1 MALISSAKMLSLR
14 ITLLTI
20 ILCGYTIRAQDLP
33 PNIAG
38 VIADIFN
45 PNTTTTPRPAATR
58 RPGIGDIVTS
68 EPIAATL
75 EPQILKTD
83 DGVKCTCVPY
93 YLCRP
98 GDNTLRDDGE
108 IDGFG
113 KIDIRFDP
121 YSCQHYLDI
130 CCIDNRTV
138 SEPINPIPVDQRPN
152 QPTGCGIRNLQ
163 VDFEIT
169 GNNNYESNFG
179 ELPWTIALLTTDS
192 EEYFCAGSL
201 IHPQVVLTAAHCVRK
216 YGPNQFKARAGEW
229 DSQTTRERLPFQE
242 LNAQQIIMHPN
253 FNPQNVANDFAL
265 VVVTQPFVLADHINV
280 VCLPAPNVEPAP
292 AEVCL
297 SSGWGRD
304 KFGSAGKYSVIQKRV
319 PLPIV
324 GRDQCQS
331 IFRSSRLG
339 KYFELDPSFLCAGGQ
354 QGVDTCTGDGGGPLV
369 CTADASQ
376 NRYYQSGIVAW
387 GLGCHDPIPAAY
399 ASVAQGRTWIDQEMN
414 NLGFGVTSYSY

>member
-1 MALISSAKMLSLR
+1 MLMWFYVLTTTTVLCCSSVS
-14 ITLLTI
+14 
-20 ILCGYTIRAQDLP
+20 AQDLP

-45 PNTTTTPRPAATR
+45 SNATTTQRPVATR
-58 RPGIGDIVTS
+58 RPGFGDIVTS
-68 EPIAATL
+68 EPITATSQ
-75 EPQILKTD
+75 PQILKTD

-108 IDGFG
+108 VDGFG

-138 SEPINPIPVDQRPN
+138 SEPIKTTPVVNRPN
-152 QPTGCGIRNLQ
+152 QPTGCGIRNAN

-169 GNNNYESNFG
+169 GNNDNEANFG
-179 ELPWTIALLTTDS
+179 ELPWTVALLSTDN

-242 LNAQQIIMHPN
+242 LNAQQIIMHPG

-265 VVVTQPFVLADHINV
+265 VVMSQPFVLADHINV
-280 VCLPAPNVEPAP
+280 VCLPAPNVVPA
-292 AEVCL
+292 AGETCL

-304 KFGSAGKYSVIQKRV
+304 KFGSAGKYSVIMKRV
-319 PLPIV
+319 PLPV
-324 GRDQCQS
+324 VEFGQCQS
-331 IFRSSRLG
+331 VFRASRLG
-339 KYFELDPSFLCAGGQ
+339 KYFVLDPSFMCAGGQ

-369 CTADASQ
+369 CSADASQ

-387 GLGCHDPIPAAY
+387 GLGCNDPIPAAY
-399 ASVAQGRTWIDQEMN
+399 ASVALARTWIDEEMN
-414 NLGFGVTSYSY
+414 KLGYGVSSYSY